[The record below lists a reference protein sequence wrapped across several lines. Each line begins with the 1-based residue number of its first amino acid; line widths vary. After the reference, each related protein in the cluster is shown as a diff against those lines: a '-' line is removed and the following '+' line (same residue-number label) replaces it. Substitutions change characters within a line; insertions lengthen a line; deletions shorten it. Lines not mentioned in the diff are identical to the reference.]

1 MRQKR
6 STVARGY
13 TLMEVLIA
21 MTLLALVLTVLLGT
35 QATHTRVGA
44 SANEMAVATLLGR
57 AKMLD
62 IESELAADGFNEG
75 EQTDKGDFR
84 RDGFNN
90 FRWEVKIEPVALDE
104 GAGDQLLS
112 QTNGQLFGEG
122 EDGGGG
128 TFTGSAAFASYLPL
142 VVGLLPDFINRIG
155 EKVRKVTLEIRWEG
169 ARGDQTLT
177 LVQYL
182 TDLKADEREEG
193 LGNGQLPPGVDPG
206 DGGGDLP

>member
-1 MRQKR
+1 MKLQVKQRG
-6 STVARGY
+6 APRGY

-62 IESELAADGFNEG
+62 VESELAADGFNEG
-75 EQTDKGDFR
+75 SQSDSGDFR
-84 RDGFNN
+84 KEGFGYYK
-90 FRWEVKIEPVALDE
+90 WEVEVEPVELDE
-104 GAGDQLLS
+104 TASDELLS
-112 QTNGQLFGEG
+112 QANGQLFGEG
-122 EDGGGG
+122 AEGTGG
-128 TFTGSAAFASYLPL
+128 TFTGNAAFASYLPL

-155 EKVRKVTLEIRWEG
+155 EKVRRVTLVITWEG
-169 ARGDQTLT
+169 ARGEQKLT

-182 TDLKADEREEG
+182 TDLKADQREEG
-193 LGNGQLPPGVDPG
+193 LGNGQVAPGVLNG
-206 DGGGDLP
+206 AAGGN